1 MREIKLEDEDDLSN
15 LNGRIK
21 DVLAMDEEKLI
32 AIGLQS
38 GKVKIFNRNEDL
50 KLVKVSHSLWLNYE
64 MFYLTIILYVLFK
77 QTLFHGEGVQ
87 HLKFDLDYLISA
99 SDGMAKVWDKNSYK
113 LVRDIE
119 NISLINALFSLNLF

>member
-50 KLVKVSHSLWLNYE
+50 KLVKVSH
-64 MFYLTIILYVLFK
+64 
-77 QTLFHGEGVQ
+77 
-87 HLKFDLDYLISA
+87 
-99 SDGMAKVWDKNSYK
+99 
-113 LVRDIE
+113 
-119 NISLINALFSLNLF
+119 NL

>member
-15 LNGRIK
+15 LNGPIK

-50 KLVKVSHSLWLNYE
+50 KLVKVSHSL
-64 MFYLTIILYVLFK
+64 
-77 QTLFHGEGVQ
+77 
-87 HLKFDLDYLISA
+87 
-99 SDGMAKVWDKNSYK
+99 
-113 LVRDIE
+113 
-119 NISLINALFSLNLF
+119 

>member
-15 LNGRIK
+15 FNGRIK

-50 KLVKVSHSLWLNYE
+50 KLVKVSHSL
-64 MFYLTIILYVLFK
+64 
-77 QTLFHGEGVQ
+77 
-87 HLKFDLDYLISA
+87 
-99 SDGMAKVWDKNSYK
+99 
-113 LVRDIE
+113 
-119 NISLINALFSLNLF
+119 

>member
-15 LNGRIK
+15 LNGPIK

-50 KLVKVSHSLWLNYE
+50 KLVKVSH
-64 MFYLTIILYVLFK
+64 
-77 QTLFHGEGVQ
+77 
-87 HLKFDLDYLISA
+87 
-99 SDGMAKVWDKNSYK
+99 
-113 LVRDIE
+113 
-119 NISLINALFSLNLF
+119 NL